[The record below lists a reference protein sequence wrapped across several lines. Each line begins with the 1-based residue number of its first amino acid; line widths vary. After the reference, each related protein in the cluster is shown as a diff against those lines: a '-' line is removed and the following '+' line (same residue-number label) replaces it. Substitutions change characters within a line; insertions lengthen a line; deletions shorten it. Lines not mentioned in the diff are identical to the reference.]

1 MKKTVVVTGGA
12 SGIGFATAER
22 FAKGGYNVVLTDMN
36 EERLKEAKAQLVEK
50 YADVQV
56 EAFVSNVTCQQ
67 SVNELREKVNAAFGH
82 ADALVNC
89 AGVFRGGLIHEAA
102 EDDYEFQF
110 KVNVGG
116 VFHTMKAFIPDMLEQ
131 GAGAVVNISSASGTR
146 GDYNCPLYAASKAA
160 VANLT
165 RATAID
171 YAAQGIRVNCVSPSA
186 TRTPMF
192 LNGSTQE
199 VIDAFINALPDHK
212 LGEPRFVAQAI
223 YYLCSDEAEHI
234 IGHVLPV
241 DGGLTEW
248 NGQPRQDKEQA

>member
-22 FAKGGYNVVLTDMN
+22 FAKGGYNVVLTDVN
-36 EERLKEAKAQLVEK
+36 EARIKQARTQLIER
-50 YADVQV
+50 YDDVRV
-56 EAFVSNVTCQQ
+56 EAFISDVTCQK
-67 SVNELREKVNAAFGH
+67 SIDELRDKINAIFGH
-82 ADALVNC
+82 VDALVNC
-89 AGVFRGGLIHEAA
+89 AGVFRGGQIHEALE
-102 EDDYEFQF
+102 EDFDLQF
-110 KVNVGG
+110 NVNVKGI
-116 VFHTMKAFIPDMLEQ
+116 FHTMKTFIPDMIKH
-131 GAGAVVNISSASGTR
+131 GAGSVVNISSASGTR
-146 GDYNCPLYAASKAA
+146 GDYNCPLYCASKAA

-192 LNGSTQE
+192 LNGSTQPI
-199 VIDAFINALPDHK
+199 IDAFINALPDHK
-212 LGEPRFVAQAI
+212 LGEPRYVAQAI

-234 IGHVLPV
+234 VGHVLPV

-248 NGQPRQDKEQA
+248 NGQPRQDKEQC